1 VLGDGDDVGAG
12 NLGDGYT
19 TVGLV
24 GGIQVDVVRADTS
37 GDGELELLGLGQA
50 LGSEVTGV
58 EAACLLAD
66 RGSTLDQF
74 GEVSLTEW

>member
-12 NLGDGYT
+12 DLGDGDT
-19 TVGLV
+19 AVGLV

-58 EAACLLAD
+58 EAKRVIVNCWFADTRSIRTVLLT
-66 RGSTLDQF
+66 G
-74 GEVSLTEW
+74 